1 MQISE
6 RGVMTITVLVWIT
19 AIVAGLSL
27 LLGIYQ
33 LGFNNGKAMGRR
45 LERIERGEER

>member
-1 MQISE
+1 
-6 RGVMTITVLVWIT
+6 MTTTIFVCTT

-45 LERIERGEER
+45 LEQIERGEEP